1 LAKTRF
7 AYFCQSCGY
16 ESAKWL
22 GKCPS
27 CSQWNTFVEEVL
39 EKANTSIPNWKA
51 TSTTLQRANKPVKVA
66 DITFN
71 EEHRLLTPDK
81 EFNRVLGGGI
91 VAGSLVLIGGEPG
104 IGKSTLMLQLALN
117 MPGLKVLYI
126 SGEESE
132 HQIKMRAERLE
143 EVGSRKSE
151 VGSQKLDGGAFKS
164 EIEHPKS
171 EIEYKS
177 EIEHPKSEIS
187 RGCYILTETST
198 QNIFK
203 QIEQL
208 EPDIVVV
215 DSIQTLYSAHI
226 ESTPG
231 SVSQVRECTAELLRF
246 AKESGTPVFLIGHIT
261 KDGMIAGPK
270 ILEHM
275 VDTVLQFEGDRH
287 HVYRILR
294 TVKNRFGSSSEL
306 GIYEMLGE
314 GLREVSNPSEIL
326 LSQRDEALSGITI
339 STTLEGMRP
348 MMIETQAL
356 VSPSPYGTPQRTATG
371 FDTRRMSMLLAVL
384 EKRCGFNLGAK
395 DVFLNI
401 TGGIRVEDPAI
412 DLGLAAAIISSHEDI
427 PVPFKTCFAGEIGL
441 SGEIRAV
448 NRVEQRIAEAQK
460 LGFEQIFIS
469 KYNLPSGGHDK
480 KGIDLSRY
488 KIDIKIVS
496 RIEEVFGLLFG

>member
-1 LAKTRF
+1 MAKSKI
-7 AYFCQSCGY
+7 AYFCQSCGF
-16 ESAKWL
+16 ESPKWL

-27 CSQWNTFVEEVL
+27 CQQWNTFVEEVI
-39 EKANTSIPNWKA
+39 EKGNAAVPAWKPASTSQ
-51 TSTTLQRANKPVKVA
+51 QRANKPVPVTE
-66 DITFN
+66 ITYT
-71 EEHRLLTPDK
+71 EEHRMPTPDK

-91 VAGSLVLIGGEPG
+91 VPGSLVLIGGEPG

-117 MPGLKVLYI
+117 MPNQKVLYV

-132 HQIKMRAERLE
+132 RQIKMRAERLASPE
-143 EVGSRKSE
+143 
-151 VGSQKLDGGAFKS
+151 GGVIGEGA
-164 EIEHPKS
+164 
-171 EIEYKS
+171 
-177 EIEHPKSEIS
+177 
-187 RGCYILTETST
+187 YILTETST

-203 QIEQL
+203 QIESL
-208 EPDIVVV
+208 EPDMVVI
-215 DSIQTLYSAHI
+215 DSIQTLHSAHI

-246 AKESGTPVFLIGHIT
+246 AKETSTPVFLIGHIT

-294 TVKNRFGSSSEL
+294 TIKNRFGSASEL
-306 GIYEMLGE
+306 GIYEMMGE

-326 LSQRDEALSGITI
+326 LSHRETPLSGITI
-339 STTLEGMRP
+339 SATLEGMRP
-348 MMIETQAL
+348 MLIETQAL
-356 VSPSPYGTPQRTATG
+356 VSASAYGTPQRTATG
-371 FDTRRMSMLLAVL
+371 FDTKRMSMLLAVL
-384 EKRCGFNLGAK
+384 EKRCGFRLGAK

-412 DLGLAAAIISSHEDI
+412 DLGLAAAIISSHEDMPI
-427 PVPFKTCFAGEIGL
+427 PFKTCFAGELGL

-460 LGFEQIFIS
+460 LGFNQIFIS
-469 KYNLPSGGHDK
+469 KYNLPASGQDK
-480 KGIDLSRY
+480 KRMDLSRY
-488 KIDIKIVS
+488 DIDIKIVS
-496 RIEEVFGLLFG
+496 SIEEVFSLLFG

>member
-1 LAKTRF
+1 MAKTRF
-7 AYFCQSCGY
+7 AYFCQSCGF

-27 CSQWNTFVEEVL
+27 CQQWNTFVEEIIDKGTTTSVPTW
-39 EKANTSIPNWKA
+39 KVTSNTQ
-51 TSTTLQRANKPVKVA
+51 QRANKPVQVA
-66 DITFN
+66 DITFS
-71 EEHRLLTPDK
+71 EEYRMQTPDK

-117 MPGLKVLYI
+117 MPDLKVLYV

-132 HQIKMRAERLE
+132 RQIKMRAERLI
-143 EVGSRKSE
+143 SLP
-151 VGSQKLDGGAFKS
+151 SQPPQGGAKENGSIVINS
-164 EIEHPKS
+164 ETP
-171 EIEYKS
+171 
-177 EIEHPKSEIS
+177 PA
-187 RGCYILTETST
+187 GGGGACYVLCETST

-203 QIEQL
+203 QIEAL
-208 EPDIVVV
+208 EPDLVVI
-215 DSIQTLYSAHI
+215 DSIQTLHSSHI

-231 SVSQVRECTAELLRF
+231 SVSQVRECTAEMLRF
-246 AKESGTPVFLIGHIT
+246 AKETSTPVFLIGHIT

-287 HVYRILR
+287 HIYRILR
-294 TVKNRFGSSSEL
+294 TVKNRFGSASEL

-326 LSQRDEALSGITI
+326 LSQRDEPLSGITI
-339 STTLEGMRP
+339 SATLEGMRP
-348 MMIETQAL
+348 MLIETQAL
-356 VSPSPYGTPQRTATG
+356 VSTSAYGTPQRTATG
-371 FDTRRMSMLLAVL
+371 FDTKRMSMLLAVL
-384 EKRCGFNLGAK
+384 EKRCGFRLGAK

-412 DLGLAAAIISSHEDI
+412 DLGLAAAIISSHEDMPI
-427 PVPFKTCFAGEIGL
+427 PFKTCFAGELGL

-460 LGFEQIFIS
+460 LGFNQIFIS
-469 KYNLPSGGHDK
+469 KYNLPAAGQDK
-480 KGIDLSRY
+480 KRMDLSRY
-488 KIDIKIVS
+488 DIDIKIVS
-496 RIEEVFGLLFG
+496 SIEEVFSLLFG